1 MVSSS
6 TRPQPP
12 GVRFGPVSRD
22 RAFLLFAERDRDLVR
37 GCALLLVPDLGR
49 AERLAS
55 SVLARRYAAWPARSD
70 PLAEALSELTHP
82 RPAFFDPPWSE
93 GTRVRLLDGAAAAPV
108 PVVAELQ
115 RLTPEQRASLVLC
128 RYAALSA
135 AEAVGVLRT
144 TLPALERSLAEGTAA
159 LGVARPDWLGV
170 ARPDWLGVARRDRP
184 GAGHLADVLRSAVA
198 DSLPPQEAAAWARSD
213 LEHGRQLVRR
223 QRVRGA
229 AALVAAVLVIVLA
242 AVTVLRVAAAPEA
255 ATQPVPPVPAS
266 TSTPSETPRRDRVV
280 GQCDVRQP
288 ECQATV
294 MRQWRNEMSKVMVS
308 HLDADGK
315 YFTGYSF
322 SYDPRY
328 DTPSFWMGRG
338 GALGL
343 ELYRLQGGATEV
355 YLQIATRSSA
365 ATRCGTTTKQR
376 CESLRLM
383 DGNRFTLSTSIEI
396 SRGIEVQCW
405 AETDQLVTVVAR
417 NTMSGKVLDI
427 SQADL
432 LKLVQDPRLR
442 LPEV

>member
-1 MVSSS
+1 
-6 TRPQPP
+6 
-12 GVRFGPVSRD
+12 
-22 RAFLLFAERDRDLVR
+22 
-37 GCALLLVPDLGR
+37 
-49 AERLAS
+49 
-55 SVLARRYAAWPARSD
+55 
-70 PLAEALSELTHP
+70 
-82 RPAFFDPPWSE
+82 
-93 GTRVRLLDGAAAAPV
+93 
-108 PVVAELQ
+108 
-115 RLTPEQRASLVLC
+115 
-128 RYAALSA
+128 
-135 AEAVGVLRT
+135 
-144 TLPALERSLAEGTAA
+144 
-159 LGVARPDWLGV
+159 
-170 ARPDWLGVARRDRP
+170 
-184 GAGHLADVLRSAVA
+184 
-198 DSLPPQEAAAWARSD
+198 
-213 LEHGRQLVRR
+213 
-223 QRVRGA
+223 
-229 AALVAAVLVIVLA
+229 
-242 AVTVLRVAAAPEA
+242 
-255 ATQPVPPVPAS
+255 
-266 TSTPSETPRRDRVV
+266 
-280 GQCDVRQP
+280 
-288 ECQATV
+288 